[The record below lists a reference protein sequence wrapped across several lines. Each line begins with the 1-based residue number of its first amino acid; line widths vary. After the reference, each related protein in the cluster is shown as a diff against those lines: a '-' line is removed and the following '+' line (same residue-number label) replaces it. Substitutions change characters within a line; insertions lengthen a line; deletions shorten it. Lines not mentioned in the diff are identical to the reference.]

1 MANYGKVRGAGE
13 SVSAPKTQDFKKHKP
28 VLPAERKLKYSK

>member
-1 MANYGKVRGAGE
+1 MANYGKVRGASE
-13 SVSAPKTQDFKKHKP
+13 QVSPPKTQDFKKHKP